1 VPAGYA
7 TSVVVATR
15 AAASSPGRPRS
26 SSLRSSGFFRRS
38 DMDAIAERR
47 IRRSKRTCGKSI
59 APQRFRRRLAAWE
72 AGSVPSKNLR
82 RSFILRDYS
91 EGRFGRLMLC
101 LLAFRNRAVD
111 WDDTDRRIAFD
122 GDKLV
127 PGFECRFPAQVLER
141 LCRRG
146 AIEM

>member
-1 VPAGYA
+1 
-7 TSVVVATR
+7 
-15 AAASSPGRPRS
+15 
-26 SSLRSSGFFRRS
+26 
-38 DMDAIAERR
+38 M
-47 IRRSKRTCGKSI
+47 
-59 APQRFRRRLAAWE
+59 
-72 AGSVPSKNLR
+72 PSKNLR

-146 AIEM
+146 AIEMKSENYLELLNARAARLAFEAEADSHRADTNAWDTAHRASAFEGTAAASVRRDRSLLERQTSVRFMGASI